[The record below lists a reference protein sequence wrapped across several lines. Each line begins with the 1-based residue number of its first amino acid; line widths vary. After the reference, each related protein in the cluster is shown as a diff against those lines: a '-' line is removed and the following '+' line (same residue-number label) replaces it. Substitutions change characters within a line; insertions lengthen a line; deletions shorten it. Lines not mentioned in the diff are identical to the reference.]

1 MKTSLRTIFTAVLV
15 FLCAVYCTPNDL
27 NDIKKRVDDIEGR
40 VATLEEQVKTMNE
53 QTIPGLRSL
62 VTAITTDNVWVTAVV
77 QKENGC
83 EIKFSDGNS
92 VVVNDGKDGE
102 DGKDGN
108 DAPVVN
114 IALVDGNY
122 VWTINGEVVLGEDG
136 KPLRV
141 VGTDGTNGTNG
152 TNGITPQ
159 FGIQDGHWIV
169 SYDNGETWQTLGLTS
184 NTDYTAYLAPDEE
197 TDDYIVLYVGSTRV
211 EIPKEKTFT
220 LSVTVG
226 ENNGVTKGQTVAFP
240 YTITGVAAADV
251 IDVDVIGASEGWDA
265 VVVATDNA
273 SGSIN
278 VTNNS
283 DGNGKVTVYAAN
295 HKGKSDI
302 RTLKFE
308 GGQLAAVIE
317 TQAISSNGGDM
328 ALEVTTNLDY
338 SIEIPAAA
346 QSWISCTEVKSVHT
360 DKYTI
365 TVAANETAAF
375 RSATVKVV
383 DAAGESIK
391 DIEVFQY
398 QDASQITDLSSVKF
412 VKDGDTVTVY
422 KVSVVAASAA
432 QAIVTDS
439 LNFIY
444 INAAGVTEG
453 VYNVTGCKK
462 TNAAGGAYLD
472 NATVTAVDGAEAA
485 KVDNHVN
492 YVYYGFGANGFTN
505 FFTVNNGTVSKEGDT
520 YYVTGYADPQ
530 RFVIENANPAL
541 NLDSFVGKFVAIKGW
556 VTYVDEGA
564 NGDKEDILL
573 IPTSVREIV
582 YTEETGWDLYYGG
595 ETSGTNG
602 YPELIGNNVANPSE
616 DDYYQFTV
624 YRAAAVEQAGSLDA
638 FVQGVAYEGSD
649 ELLYDLTY
657 YTFYGYDYDFI
668 FNDSA
673 HNETATASFRQ
684 FEYGAY
690 YIVAYGIDADGAL
703 TGKYAVK
710 SFEKKSPY
718 ADVPYSTYIGTWDTG
733 FGAITVSEKENGKT
747 YNVTGMTGQDTL
759 KVEAVFEDGQ
769 FALYEQFI
777 SSDGENDTYLCGLL
791 NGQHIGLGWNTY
803 TANNIFKVALLNGV
817 ATVTN
822 GPFNSSYSM
831 TASIFVT
838 YADRIGDIE
847 YDTLVGYTNPQSNP
861 NQWVPY
867 VPSTTEYSDF
877 IGKFNVGEQV
887 WTISEKVAGES
898 YNIDGIPSPLAEDK
912 TIVATYENQQLV
924 IWDQAFFNDSYFDE
938 KAGVT
943 IDSLTFSGY
952 IDFNGD
958 IMPVFPRNS
967 AEPQAFMSVSKK
979 NGVYTVRASSF
990 YGFDYVAYG
999 YQGRV
1004 AVAPDY
1010 YMPSN
1015 LAAIPETIT
1024 KVEEG
1029 GASKASVNSTAKSIV
1044 KNSARKQTLISIEV
1058 KKVAA
1063 AKPASK
1069 NNNRGSKTS
1078 SRFTRLAAAK

>member
-328 ALEVTTNLDY
+328 ALEVTTNVDY

-383 DAAGESIK
+383 DATGASIK

-492 YVYYGFGANGFTN
+492 YVYYGFGASGFTN

-541 NLDSFVGKFVAIKGW
+541 NLDSFVDKFVAIKGW

-595 ETSGTNG
+595 ETSGESG

-616 DDYYQFTV
+616 DDYYQFAV
-624 YRAAAVEQAGSLDA
+624 YKAAAVEQAGSLDA
-638 FVQGVAYEGSD
+638 FVQGVAYDGSD
-649 ELLYDLTY
+649 ELLYNLTY
-657 YTFYGYDYDFI
+657 YTFYGYDFDFI
-668 FNDSA
+668 FSVFAHNDSA
-673 HNETATASFRQ
+673 TDSFSK
-684 FEYGAY
+684 FEYGTY
-690 YIVAYGIDADGAL
+690 YIVAFGLDADGAL

-759 KVEAVFEDGQ
+759 KVEAVFEEGQ
-769 FALYEQFI
+769 FALYEQF
-777 SSDGENDTYLCGLL
+777 LCGDGVTDTFLSGVYGGGTIAGGYMVQAL
-791 NGQHIGLGWNTY
+791 S
-803 TANNIFKVALLNGV
+803 NIYKVGIADGV
-817 ATVTN
+817 ATVTA
-822 GPFNSSYSM
+822 GKAGSKTLEGSV
-831 TASIFVT
+831 FVT
-838 YADRIGDIE
+838 LTDKRGELDYWKKVSTSAIE
-847 YDTLVGYTNPQSNP
+847 KIPSI
-861 NQWVPY
+861 WVPY
-867 VPSTTEYSDF
+867 SPSQTEYSDF
-877 IGKFNVGEQV
+877 IGKFNVGNQV

-898 YNIDGIPSPLAEDK
+898 YNIDGIPAPFAEPR
-912 TIVATYENQQLV
+912 TLVASYVDQTFV
-924 IWDQAFFNDSYFDE
+924 IKEQAFLDE
-938 KAGVT
+938 SVVDEEYGQ
-943 IDSLTFSGY
+943 IDSLVFGAQLLYNSNYYWGFPFNSDDEAVIMTVSCRNGAYLVNPGSLSGY
-952 IDFNGD
+952 PF
-958 IMPVFPRNS
+958 
-967 AEPQAFMSVSKK
+967 
-979 NGVYTVRASSF
+979 VRF
-990 YGFDYVAYG
+990 G
-999 YQGRV
+999 YHGKIVGGEYKGQTLNYART
-1004 AVAPDY
+1004 
-1010 YMPSN
+1010 
-1015 LAAIPETIT
+1015 AIPETIT
-1024 KVEEG
+1024 KVNEG
-1029 GASKASVNSTAKSIV
+1029 GASKTSVKPAVKSGIEKKQSFV
-1044 KNSARKQTLISIEV
+1044 KTTEIKT
-1058 KKVAA
+1058 AA

>member
-1 MKTSLRTIFTAVLV
+1 MKTSLWTIFTAALV
-15 FLCAVYCTPNDL
+15 FFGAVYCTPADDL
-27 NDIKKRVDDIEGR
+27 QKLTDRVDGIEGR
-40 VATLEEQVKTMNE
+40 VATLEEQVKQLNE
-53 QTIPGLRSL
+53 QTIPGLQSL
-62 VTAITTDNVWVTAVV
+62 VNAITTDNVWVTAVV
-77 QKENGC
+77 QKSDGY

-92 VVVNDGKDGE
+92 VVVKDGKDGE
-102 DGKDGN
+102 DGADGQDGD

-141 VGTDGTNGTNG
+141 VGTDGTNG

-197 TDDYIVLYVGSTRV
+197 TDDYIVLYVRSTRV

-328 ALEVTTNLDY
+328 ALEVTTNVDY

-383 DAAGESIK
+383 DATGASIK

-492 YVYYGFGANGFTN
+492 YVYYGFGASGYTT

-541 NLDSFVGKFVAIKGW
+541 NLDSFVDKFVAIKGW

-564 NGDKEDILL
+564 DGDKEDILL

-582 YTEETGWDLYYGG
+582 YTEETGWELYYGG
-595 ETSGTNG
+595 ETSGESG

-616 DDYYQFTV
+616 DDYYQFAV
-624 YRAAAVEQAGSLDA
+624 YKAAAVEKAGSVDA
-638 FVQGVAYEGSD
+638 FVKNVAYEGSD
-649 ELLYDLTY
+649 ELLYNLTY
-657 YTFYGYDYDFI
+657 YTFYGYDFDFI
-668 FNDSA
+668 FSVFAHNDSA
-673 HNETATASFRQ
+673 TDSFSK
-684 FEYGAY
+684 FEYGTY
-690 YIVAYGIDADGAL
+690 YIVAFGLDADGAL

-710 SFEKKSPY
+710 SFEKKTPY

-759 KVEAVFEDGQ
+759 KVEAVFEEGQ

-777 SSDGENDTYLCGLL
+777 SSDGVNDTYLCGLL
-791 NGQHIGLGWNTY
+791 NGQYIGLGWNTD
-803 TANNIFKVALLNGV
+803 AINNIYTVGILDGV
-817 ATVTN
+817 ATITN
-822 GPFNSSYSM
+822 GSYSSYSV
-831 TASIFVT
+831 TASRFVT
-838 YADRIGDIE
+838 FADRIGDIE
-847 YDTLVGYTNPQSNP
+847 YDTLVDYTNPQSNP
-861 NQWVPY
+861 SQWITY
-867 VPSTTEYSDF
+867 TPSTTEYSAF
-877 IGKFNVGEQV
+877 IGKFQVGDQV
-887 WTISEKVAGES
+887 WTISEKVNGES
-898 YNIDGIPSPLAEDK
+898 YNVDGIPSPFEEGKTLVGIFTEDK
-912 TIVATYENQQLV
+912 KFAIKEQSVEGTATSSYGSVVDLWFGAQFSASGKNYWNYPVNADEPAV
-924 IWDQAFFNDSYFDE
+924 I
-938 KAGVT
+938 
-943 IDSLTFSGY
+943 LTFSEK
-952 IDFNGD
+952 NGEYT
-958 IMPVFPRNS
+958 IKGEGWKGNS
-967 AEPQAFMSVSKK
+967 AYPFK
-979 NGVYTVRASSF
+979 
-990 YGFDYVAYG
+990 YG
-999 YQGRV
+999 YHGTLGEDAGDYAGYTLNYTTY
-1004 AVAPDY
+1004 AVPG
-1010 YMPSN
+1010 
-1015 LAAIPETIT
+1015 TIS

-1029 GASKASVNSTAKSIV
+1029 GSSKASVSSVKNVGKNIKANVKKSAPKISKTASKASTRGANAFKTSAKI
-1044 KNSARKQTLISIEV
+1044 A
-1058 KKVAA
+1058 VAA
-1063 AKPASK
+1063 K
-1069 NNNRGSKTS
+1069 
-1078 SRFTRLAAAK
+1078 

>member
-383 DAAGESIK
+383 DATGASIK

-541 NLDSFVGKFVAIKGW
+541 NLDSFVDKFVAVKGW

-564 NGDKEDILL
+564 DGDKEDILL

-638 FVQGVAYEGSD
+638 FVQGVAYDGSD
-649 ELLYDLTY
+649 ELLYNLTY
-657 YTFYGYDYDFI
+657 YTFYGYDFDFI
-668 FNDSA
+668 FSVFAHNDSA
-673 HNETATASFRQ
+673 TDSFSK
-684 FEYGAY
+684 FEYGTY
-690 YIVAYGIDADGAL
+690 YIVAFGLDADGAL

-718 ADVPYSTYIGTWDTG
+718 ADVPYSTYLGTWDTG
-733 FGAITVSEKENGKT
+733 DGVITVSEKENGKT

-769 FALYEQFI
+769 FALYEQF
-777 SSDGENDTYLCGLL
+777 LCGDGVTDTFLSGVYGSGSIAGGWNVQALSNIYKVGIADGVAAISAGKVGNKTL
-791 NGQHIGLGWNTY
+791 NG
-803 TANNIFKVALLNGV
+803 
-817 ATVTN
+817 
-822 GPFNSSYSM
+822 
-831 TASIFVT
+831 SIFVT
-838 YADRIGDIE
+838 FTDKRGELDYYQKVSVSPIE
-847 YDTLVGYTNPQSNP
+847 KIPSI
-861 NQWVPY
+861 WVPY
-867 VPSTTEYSDF
+867 TPSQTEYSDF

-938 KAGVT
+938 EAGVT

-1015 LAAIPETIT
+1015 LVAIPETIT